1 MILSLLRAPKMSKS
15 WEILSGSED
24 ETLEL
29 GAIVGRALRPGD
41 AVYLIGE
48 LGSGKTRIAK
58 GIVSGS
64 TGVSP
69 DEVVSPTFTLIN
81 TFDGEFPVHHADLY
95 RLGPDQVETTGL
107 EEALDDGAVVVE
119 WAEKA
124 VELAEDPLHVVI
136 SYADDDGSR
145 RISVTCRSDG
155 SWPAR
160 LDDDIERFIKSQS
173 K

>member
-1 MILSLLRAPKMSKS
+1 MSKS

-29 GAIVGRALRPGD
+29 GYIVGRVLRPGD

-48 LGSGKTRIAK
+48 LGAGKTRIAK
-58 GIVSGS
+58 GIVSGA

-69 DEVVSPTFTLIN
+69 DEVVSPTFTLVN
-81 TFDGEFPVHHADLY
+81 TFEGEFPVHHADLY
-95 RLGPDQVETTGL
+95 RLAPDQVETTGL
-107 EEALDDGAVVVE
+107 EEALDDGAVIVE

-136 SYADDDGSR
+136 SYANDEGSR
-145 RISVTCRSDG
+145 RITLAFRSDG
-155 SWPAR
+155 SWPVR
-160 LDDDIERFIKSQS
+160 LDDIAERLLESPTK
-173 K
+173 